1 MSPGRVPSRDRI
13 GLSQGLSWQHG
24 QGMCALFLARDRN
37 EGRGEKE
44 MNAKIGHDRSGRSTH
59 AFRFEGGDVLNA
71 MGAVWFVSFAY
82 HEKIDPAHVAWNL
95 LATVDG
101 RKAAYRR
108 SVVYHRFW
116 LYKILQMSN
125 ARLDR
130 NHIGLSATDVK
141 QLVHE
146 LLDMFW

>member
-1 MSPGRVPSRDRI
+1 
-13 GLSQGLSWQHG
+13 
-24 QGMCALFLARDRN
+24 
-37 EGRGEKE
+37 
-44 MNAKIGHDRSGRSTH
+44 
-59 AFRFEGGDVLNA
+59 

-141 QLVHE
+141 QMVHE